1 MSTIKDIRR
10 AAVPYLLLILAVS
23 FWSGNF
29 IVGRAV
35 RGDIPPFALA
45 FWRWAVASLL
55 IGAPAL
61 ASLKQDWAL
70 IRRHWPILMLLAATG
85 VAAFNTLVYTGL
97 QYTVAIN
104 AFLLQAMMPLLIVVF
119 SYLLFRTPVHQRLAW
134 GTMLCLAGA
143 VTIIVRGDPAVI
155 AALSFNPG
163 DLLVFLAVAAYA
175 AYSVLLRKRPPIHPL
190 SFVAVTFA
198 LGTLMLLPLY
208 LWETYTVRPISL
220 NRVTLV
226 SIAYVGIFPS
236 IISYLCYNRGVERL
250 GATRAGLFLY
260 LMPIFGSALAVFFLG
275 ESFHWFHWAGLLFI
289 VAGLATTLRAENA

>member
-1 MSTIKDIRR
+1 MSTIKEIRR
-10 AAVPYLLLILAVS
+10 AAVPCVLLILAVS

-35 RGDIPPFALA
+35 RGEIPPFALA

-55 IGAPAL
+55 IGGPAL
-61 ASLKQDWAL
+61 ASLKKDRAL
-70 IRRHWPILMLLAATG
+70 ISRHWPILMLLAATG
-85 VAAFNTLVYTGL
+85 VAAFNTLVYAGL

-119 SYLLFRTPVHQRLAW
+119 SYLLFRTPIHQRLAW
-134 GTMLCLAGA
+134 GVILCLAGA
-143 VTIIVRGDPAVI
+143 VTIIVRGDLEVM

-163 DLLVFLAVAAYA
+163 DLLVFLAVTSYA
-175 AYSVLLRKRPPIHPL
+175 AYSVLLRKRPPVHPL

-208 LWETYTVRPISL
+208 LWETFTVRPISL
-220 NRVTLV
+220 NRVTLL

-236 IISYLCYNRGVERL
+236 IISYLCYNHGVERL

-260 LMPIFGSALAVFFLG
+260 LMPVFGSALAVFFLG
-275 ESFHWFHWAGLLFI
+275 ESFHWFHWAGIFLI
-289 VAGLATTLRAENA
+289 AAGLATTLRSENA